1 MLSMTWDKIMDLI
14 GGIKHMENRLGGRR
28 PDHGKREFAQNNHSR
43 KEAANEEHSPAPA
56 QHPSIEGDIWIGRK
70 VDTTA

>member
-1 MLSMTWDKIMDLI
+1 MLSMTWGAIMDLI

-28 PDHGKREFAQNNHSR
+28 PNHGRAKPVHEPVRR
-43 KEAANEEHSPAPA
+43 DAANETCPAAAADDAAPTR
-56 QHPSIEGDIWIGRK
+56 DFWIGRK